1 VEGATNLVGTGVIA
15 LVGLLAIGALALAAL
30 LWRQPQTRRAELA
43 SPPRTGAVRWLQI
56 GLLAVAGVL
65 LFERFVFAV
74 RMLF

>member
-1 VEGATNLVGTGVIA
+1 VEGATNLLRTGVIA

-43 SPPRTGAVRWLQI
+43 VRWLQI

-65 LFERFVFAV
+65 LLERFVFAV
-74 RMLF
+74 LMLL